1 MSGWRNGRESAIKQN
16 PPVFPHRGARI
27 GLNWLGASANEDNDT
42 LFSHSLWA
50 LSRRLVPMSLNRPN
64 DVRGRAIRRAL
75 LAIVHARYAA
85 GLPLPSNAAMGAA
98 LGLSASQV
106 SRHMNVLMDQGAF
119 TVRCHGMHTRIELED
134 AA

>member
-1 MSGWRNGRESAIKQN
+1 MSGWRNGWESAINEKRLGGN
-16 PPVFPHRGARI
+16 RGATVTFATSV
-27 GLNWLGASANEDNDT
+27 GADAKRGTPNA
-42 LFSHSLWA
+42 LFSHKL
-50 LSRRLVPMSLNRPN
+50 RRLTRETCALTITQPKARGEA
-64 DVRGRAIRRAL
+64 VRAAL
-75 LAIVHARYAA
+75 LAIVRARYAA

-119 TVRCHGMHTRIELED
+119 SVRCHGMHTRIELED